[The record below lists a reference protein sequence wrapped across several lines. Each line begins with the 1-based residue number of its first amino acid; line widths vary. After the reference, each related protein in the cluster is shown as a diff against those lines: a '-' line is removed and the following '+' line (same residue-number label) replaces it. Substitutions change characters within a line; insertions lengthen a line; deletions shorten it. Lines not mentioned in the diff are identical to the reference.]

1 MEDSNAG
8 YAVFS
13 AIFAGELTTKFSHHE
28 GGSQPTDKN
37 GSEFTTKTA
46 VLHRGLSRNRCYKSL
61 HY

>member
-28 GGSQPTDKN
+28 GGSQPTD
-37 GSEFTTKTA
+37 
-46 VLHRGLSRNRCYKSL
+46 
-61 HY
+61 